1 LAHAPVFNCSYTL
14 YDYQGVISD
23 LIKNFKFDHRPCVVG
38 DVIITDSSQ
47 NELAS
52 AILKNIDVMMLAR
65 SEIKLF
71 LFELYCD
78 IIKNASVRL
87 KLIELASK
95 FN

>member
-1 LAHAPVFNCSYTL
+1 M
-14 YDYQGVISD
+14 
-23 LIKNFKFDHRPCVVG
+23 VG